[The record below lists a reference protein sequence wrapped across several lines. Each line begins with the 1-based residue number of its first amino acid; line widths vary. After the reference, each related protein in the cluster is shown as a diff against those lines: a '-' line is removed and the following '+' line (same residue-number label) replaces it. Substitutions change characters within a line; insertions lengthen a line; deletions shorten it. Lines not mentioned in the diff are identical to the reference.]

1 MRERDRRES
10 PAGTR
15 VTRLVAFVSHGSNR
29 CTLSLFSVAL
39 HGRTTRKSRAS
50 RLQVDSRY
58 SLVGS
63 SFHRSFEDRIE

>member
-29 CTLSLFSVAL
+29 CTLSLLCHV
-39 HGRTTRKSRAS
+39 TRENDEKIARATIAS
-50 RLQVDSRY
+50 
-58 SLVGS
+58 G
-63 SFHRSFEDRIE
+63 